1 MEELERLNALDHAIR
16 LFGRAWADGD
26 RSVLDALLSDS
37 YTHIDVYGNFL
48 RRDAWLDYA
57 ASRSG
62 RDTAIDFEHLET
74 KVFGDVAIVTGR
86 NIITGTGVRGE
97 DDHEPLFLRFTQVW
111 LLSGEKWRRE
121 SMQSTPEQPGANLS

>member
-1 MEELERLNALDHAIR
+1 MEEHERLNALDHAIH

-26 RSVLDALLSDS
+26 RSALDALLSDS

-74 KVFGDVAIVTGR
+74 KVFGDVAIITGR
-86 NIITGTGVRGE
+86 NVITGSGNSRRGRPRAFVSALYAGLAME
-97 DDHEPLFLRFTQVW
+97 
-111 LLSGEKWRRE
+111 RRE
-121 SMQSTPEQPGANLS
+121 VAARVHAVDP